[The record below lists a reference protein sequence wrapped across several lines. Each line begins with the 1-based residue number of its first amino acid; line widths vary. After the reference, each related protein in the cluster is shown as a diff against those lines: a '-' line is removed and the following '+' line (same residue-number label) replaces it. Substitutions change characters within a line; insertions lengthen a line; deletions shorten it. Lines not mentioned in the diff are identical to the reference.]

1 VTRRVQ
7 VTEEQV
13 AAAKLR
19 VTIDRR
25 LGRTTAPLIA
35 EVAKA
40 RSAAEFNA
48 KNGGSGG
55 GKAAR

>member
-1 VTRRVQ
+1 VTRKLQ

-13 AAAKLR
+13 AAAKLK

-25 LGRTTAPLIA
+25 LGRRTTPIVA

-48 KNGGSGG
+48 KNG
-55 GKAAR
+55 KATR

>member
-1 VTRRVQ
+1 MSRKPH

-25 LGRTTAPLIA
+25 LGQRTSPIVA
-35 EVAKA
+35 EVASA

-48 KNGGSGG
+48 KNG
-55 GKAAR
+55 KAAS

>member
-1 VTRRVQ
+1 VTETLQ
-7 VTEEQV
+7 VTEAQV

-25 LGRTTAPLIA
+25 LGRRTSPIVA

-48 KNGGSGG
+48 KNGKAGS
-55 GKAAR
+55 